1 MLVKTLFINDCDIV
15 NYKEACMFIGAGYSC
30 SRGCPNCQ
38 NEALKGTKPHLTRGE
53 RIVEDYMNLP
63 ITHAIVFGGLEPL
76 EDLDNLTEWIRLFR
90 DKTDDPIIIYSGD
103 PPKSPRVIN
112 AVTRLKRYKNIIF
125 KLGEYHMGQ
134 KPHYDELL
142 GVKLASDNQ
151 HGYRLE
157 DLT

>member
-38 NEALKGTKPHLTRGE
+38 NEALKGTQPHLTKGE
-53 RIVEDYMNLP
+53 RIVEDYLHLP

-76 EDLDNLTEWIRLFR
+76 DDLDNLTEWVRLFR
-90 DKTDDPIIIYSGD
+90 DKTNDPIIIYSGD
-103 PPKSPRVIN
+103 SPESPRVGN

-125 KLGEYHMGQ
+125 KLGEYHTGQ
-134 KPHYDELL
+134 EPHYDELL

-157 DLT
+157 DLI

>member
-1 MLVKTLFINDCDIV
+1 
-15 NYKEACMFIGAGYSC
+15 
-30 SRGCPNCQ
+30 
-38 NEALKGTKPHLTRGE
+38 
-53 RIVEDYMNLP
+53 MNLP

-134 KPHYDELL
+134 EPHYDELL